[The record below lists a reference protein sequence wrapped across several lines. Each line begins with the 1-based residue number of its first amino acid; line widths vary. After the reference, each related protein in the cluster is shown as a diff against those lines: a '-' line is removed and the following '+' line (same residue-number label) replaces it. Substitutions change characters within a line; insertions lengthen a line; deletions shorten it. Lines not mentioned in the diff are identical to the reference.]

1 MSLSLYFFQL
11 EICNRC
17 VLCSA
22 LVCTLQLHLSNAS
35 SSLYTISEH
44 RSSLSNGCLLTHIHV
59 EDLLC
64 MTFRVYENFGAVE
77 VQDISNRVKYLS
89 CWPKVAQKTWTS
101 SWREFKIVLP
111 RPGNALEVLLSCKR
125 LQGPLI
131 GLSDWPN
138 LSASANKS
146 ASEHERCCTCVIVW
160 YHWVWC
166 ESYLLDSSPPN
177 GMT

>member
-44 RSSLSNGCLLTHIHV
+44 RSSLSNGGLLTHIHV

-64 MTFRVYENFGAVE
+64 MTFRVYENFGAEE
-77 VQDISNRVKYLS
+77 VQDISNRQKYSILL
-89 CWPKVAQKTWTS
+89 AQS
-101 SWREFKIVLP
+101 SSKNLNLQLKGISTKLCYRDREMLWRYSYHV
-111 RPGNALEVLLSCKR
+111 NAYRV
-125 LQGPLI
+125 
-131 GLSDWPN
+131 
-138 LSASANKS
+138 
-146 ASEHERCCTCVIVW
+146 H
-160 YHWVWC
+160 
-166 ESYLLDSSPPN
+166 
-177 GMT
+177 